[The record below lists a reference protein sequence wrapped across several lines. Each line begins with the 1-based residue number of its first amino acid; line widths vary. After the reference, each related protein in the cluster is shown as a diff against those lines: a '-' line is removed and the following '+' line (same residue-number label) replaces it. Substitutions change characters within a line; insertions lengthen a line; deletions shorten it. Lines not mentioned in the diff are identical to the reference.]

1 MKFSVNYLYLFFLL
15 SFIFSEECYEKW
27 FNNNFFINN
36 VYYKIHA
43 NINNSDSIK
52 IYTKNNKEYRID
64 LIDKIIITDSLKTIS
79 YNRKTNQLY
88 IEKRDDNLSDFIFSF
103 INIKN
108 LRSKIK
114 KNDNNYIKIKNKSY
128 GNIYVYFNDKCTF
141 IDSIVIDRMK
151 NKFNIKN
158 ISVNSIDDPSNI
170 DSLFTL
176 DIDEKEVFKYDLR

>member
-1 MKFSVNYLYLFFLL
+1 MF
-15 SFIFSEECYEKW
+15 
-27 FNNNFFINN
+27 
-36 VYYKIHA
+36 
-43 NINNSDSIK
+43 
-52 IYTKNNKEYRID
+52 
-64 LIDKIIITDSLKTIS
+64 DSLSENLDLNELVKRAVKYLVEGIMVAIAAYAIPQKS
-79 YNRKTNQLY
+79 LKLDE

-103 INIKN
+103 INIKS